1 MHYVTECPQKDRHTE
16 SVCDDDDDELFR
28 KLSDLLK
35 FSPF

>member
-1 MHYVTECPQKDRHTE
+1 MSPSVLRRIDHTE
-16 SVCDDDDDELFR
+16 SVCDVDDELFR

>member
-1 MHYVTECPQKDRHTE
+1 MHYVTECPQKDRRTE
-16 SVCDDDDDELFR
+16 SVCDDDDELFR

>member
-16 SVCDDDDDELFR
+16 NVCDDDDELFR